1 MKITNHLGLP
11 APLVAAAASNY
22 EPDPREWRVTSLLKG
37 TREAV
42 LERRHAAEIERDA
55 ADMIWLVF
63 GTAVH
68 TLLAASTETEAQ
80 IKEERLRV
88 PVGDYVLTGQFDL
101 YDADEEVVIDY
112 KTASVWKIIYGD
124 FADWRR
130 QLLIYAW
137 ILRETGFDCRAGQ
150 VVALLK
156 DHSKREAKHRAG
168 YPPYPVYVQRFEFAE
183 ADFVECK
190 AWLEAKFAE
199 IKAAEALPDALLPP
213 CTDEERYNDGAKY
226 AVMAK
231 GKKRALR
238 VLDSREE
245 AEAWIKSNGGD
256 SIEERPGED
265 KKCLEYCAAAAFCSH
280 YQSME
285 A

>member
-1 MKITNHLGLP
+1 MKVTNHLGLP
-11 APLVAAAASNY
+11 APLVAAAVSNY

-68 TLLAASTETEAQ
+68 NLLASSTETDAQ
-80 IKEERLRV
+80 LKEERLFV
-88 PVGDYVLTGQFDL
+88 PVGDYTLTGQFDL

-112 KTASVWKIIYGD
+112 KTTSVWKIIYGD

-137 ILRETGFDCRAGQ
+137 MLRQTGFDCRAGQ

-156 DHSKREAKHRAG
+156 AHSKREAKHRAG
-168 YPPYPVYVQRFEFAE
+168 YPAFPVHVERFRFEEEDFAE
-183 ADFVECK
+183 CE
-190 AWLEAKFAE
+190 AWLEARFATIRE
-199 IKAAEALPDALLPP
+199 AEQLPDELLPL
-213 CTDEERYNDGAKY
+213 CHAEERYNSGPRY
-226 AVMAK
+226 EVVMK
-231 GKKRALR
+231 VRKTALGCWILAT
-238 VLDSREE
+238 VEE
-245 AEAWIKSNGGD
+245 MDEG
-256 SIEERPGED
+256 
-265 KKCLEYCAAAAFCSH
+265 
-280 YQSME
+280 
-285 A
+285 